1 MAKILEVIVASED
14 EAVEAE
20 DGGADRLE
28 LVRALG
34 VGGLTPDI
42 GLVHRVLRRVAIPVR
57 VMLRESPTLNVGREG
72 ELEKLGRC
80 AAEIANMPVDGLVLG
95 FANQGKLDVSATVAL
110 LACAPAAKATFHRA
124 FEEAADPLAAI
135 EQLKSLPQID
145 RILTSGGPGNWCEQR
160 TRLIAWQAA
169 AGPIKLL
176 VGAGLC
182 KDALAGLRLEPS
194 LEEVHVGRAARMP
207 PTIEGKVCRQRVAAV
222 KSALE

>member
-1 MAKILEVIVASED
+1 MAKILEVIVTSED

-28 LVRALG
+28 LVRELG
-34 VGGLTPDI
+34 VGGLTPDS
-42 GLVHRVLRRVAIPVR
+42 GLVQRVLRRVAIPVR
-57 VMLRESPTLNVGREG
+57 VMVRESPTLNLSREG

-80 AAEIANMPVDGLVLG
+80 AAEVASMPVDGLVLG
-95 FANQGKLDVSATVAL
+95 FASQGKLDVPATAAL

-124 FEEAADPLAAI
+124 FEEATDPMLAI

-145 RILTSGGPGNWCEQR
+145 RILTSGGPGSWCERR
-160 TRLIAWQAA
+160 TRLKAWQAA
-169 AGPIKLL
+169 AGRIRLL

-182 KDALAGLRLEPS
+182 EDALAGLRIEPS
-194 LEEVHVGRAARMP
+194 LREVHVGRAARVP
-207 PTIEGKVCRQRVAAV
+207 PTVDGKVCRQRVAAV